1 MQFLENVTLLGAS
14 KVKRRVLT
22 EALTFAPRLIAAD
35 GGVKNAVKIGQL
47 PEFVIGDLDSADPDI
62 LARIPPDRQIRIAE
76 QETTDFEK
84 CLLTIDAPL
93 ILGVGFLGRRLDH
106 QLAAFNALLRYK
118 EKPVVLI
125 GTHDLC
131 FHLPPDLTFRIGRG
145 TRVSLFPL
153 VPVTGRSEG
162 LRWPVAGISFA
173 PDGRI
178 GTSNIAEEDDMRLCM
193 DGPGML
199 AIMPRAVLPQVVQAL
214 SPSGA
219 RGR

>member
-47 PEFVIGDLDSADPDI
+47 PEFVIGDLDSADPAI
-62 LARIPPDRQIRIAE
+62 LARIPLDRQIRIAE
-76 QETTDFEK
+76 QDTTDFEK
-84 CLLTIDAPL
+84 CLLTIRAPL

-106 QLAAFNALLRYK
+106 QLAAFNALLRHK

-131 FHLPPDLTFRIGRG
+131 FHLPPDFTLRAGKG

-153 VPVTGRSEG
+153 VPVTASSEG
-162 LRWPVAGISFA
+162 LRWPLRGIPFA

-178 GTSNIAEEDDMRLCM
+178 GTSNIAEEDSLRLRM

-214 SPSGA
+214 SP
-219 RGR
+219 